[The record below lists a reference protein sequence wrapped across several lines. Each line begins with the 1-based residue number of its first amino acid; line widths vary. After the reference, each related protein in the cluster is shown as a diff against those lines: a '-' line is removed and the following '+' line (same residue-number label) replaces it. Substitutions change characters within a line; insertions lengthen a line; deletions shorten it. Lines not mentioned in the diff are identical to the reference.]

1 MNKLKKNLQI
11 LGGVYIRM
19 ITIKNLNTVSRKATI
34 DIDYEDALCL
44 LNSLYQLSRFEDI
57 EKEKNFNEVYSNIIM
72 LHSLLKH
79 SHIPEWELQ
88 QMYINYIGNKLPEE
102 EYDG

>member
-1 MNKLKKNLQI
+1 
-11 LGGVYIRM
+11 M
-19 ITIKNLNTVSRKATI
+19 ITIKNLSTTTRKATI

-44 LNSLYQLSRFEDI
+44 LNSLYHLSKFNDI
-57 EKEKNFNEVYSNIIM
+57 EKDENFNEVYSSIMM
-72 LHSLLKH
+72 LHSLLKQ

-88 QMYINYIGNKLPEE
+88 QMYRLTIGNKLPEE

>member
-1 MNKLKKNLQI
+1 
-11 LGGVYIRM
+11 M
-19 ITIKNLNTVSRKATI
+19 ITIKYLNTTTRRATI
-34 DIDYEDALCL
+34 DLDYEDALCL
-44 LNSLYQLSRFEDI
+44 LNSLYQLSKFDDI
-57 EKEKNFNEVYSNIIM
+57 EKDDNFNEVYSGIIM

-88 QMYINYIGNKLPEE
+88 QMYRLTVGDKLPEE

>member
-1 MNKLKKNLQI
+1 
-11 LGGVYIRM
+11 M
-19 ITIKNLNTVSRKATI
+19 ITIKNLNTTTRRATI

-44 LNSLYQLSRFEDI
+44 LNSLYQLSKFNDI
-57 EKEKNFNEVYSNIIM
+57 EKDENFNEVYSSIIM

-79 SHIPEWELQ
+79 SHIPEWELR
-88 QMYINYIGNKLPEE
+88 QMYRLRIGNKLPEE

>member
-1 MNKLKKNLQI
+1 
-11 LGGVYIRM
+11 M
-19 ITIKNLNTVSRKATI
+19 ITIKNLNTTSRRATI
-34 DIDYEDALCL
+34 DLDYEDALCL
-44 LNSLYQLSRFEDI
+44 LNSLYQLHKSEDI
-57 EKEKNFNEVYSNIIM
+57 EKDQNFNNVYSNIMM

-88 QMYINYIGNKLPEE
+88 QMYKLTIGNKLPEE

>member
-1 MNKLKKNLQI
+1 
-11 LGGVYIRM
+11 M
-19 ITIKNLNTVSRKATI
+19 ITIKNFNTVSRKATI

-44 LNSLYQLSRFEDI
+44 LNSLYQLHKFEDI
-57 EKEKNFNEVYSNIIM
+57 EKDENFNRVYSNIMM

-79 SHIPEWELQ
+79 SHIPDWELQ
-88 QMYINYIGNKLPEE
+88 QMYKLVIRNKLPEE

>member
-1 MNKLKKNLQI
+1 
-11 LGGVYIRM
+11 M
-19 ITIKNLNTVSRKATI
+19 ITIKNLNTTTRRATI

-44 LNSLYQLSRFEDI
+44 LNSLYRLSTFEDV
-57 EKEKNFNEVYSNIIM
+57 EKDANFNEVYSSIIM

-79 SHIPEWELQ
+79 SHIPDWELQ
-88 QMYINYIGNKLPEE
+88 QMYRLTVGNKLPEE

>member
-1 MNKLKKNLQI
+1 
-11 LGGVYIRM
+11 M
-19 ITIKNLNTVSRKATI
+19 ITIKNLNTTSRRATI

-44 LNSLYQLSRFEDI
+44 LNSFYQLHKFEDI
-57 EKEKNFNEVYSNIIM
+57 EKDENFNEVYSSIIM

-88 QMYINYIGNKLPEE
+88 QMYRLRIGNKLPEE